1 MKTYYNTNNETGQT
15 LETSKKKASY
25 QANVILDFFNRNA
38 GQNYTPCEVLTF
50 CFPKHPH
57 FNEGTPITS
66 VRRTMTTLT
75 KRGYLEK
82 QSKDKMKL
90 GYQGRMVHTW
100 KLNNN

>member
-1 MKTYYNTNNETGQT
+1 MKTYYNTNNELGAT

-38 GQNYTPCEVLTF
+38 GQSYTPCEVLTF

-57 FNEGTPITS
+57 FNEGVPITS
-66 VRRTMTTLT
+66 VRRAITNLTLKGLLVKT
-75 KRGYLEK
+75 GT
-82 QSKDKMKL
+82 MKL
-90 GYQGRMVHTW
+90 GYQGKMVHTW